1 MRNLAIL
8 AVMLFGMNATAQWK
22 TIDVN
27 DNPFEDPYKVAIAYS
42 NSSNSD
48 YLKLEE
54 SDGKI
59 YLFLGTGF
67 VCDDYI
73 SVDLSF
79 KIDGEWVR
87 QSLSSC
93 MVVKSKIVVFSMDL
107 DADTELLDNLLKCTE
122 VAARTNESHCDSDTF
137 VFSGIGFSNA
147 LKEMKE

>member
-22 TIDVN
+22 TINVN
-27 DNPFEDPYKVAIAYS
+27 DNPFEDPYKVSIVYS

-54 SDGKI
+54 ADGKI

-67 VCDDYI
+67 VCDEYI
-73 SVDLSF
+73 NVDLSF
-79 KIDGEWVR
+79 KIDGEWTR

-93 MVVKSKIVVFSMDL
+93 MVVKSKIIVFSSDL
-107 DADTELLDNLLKCTE
+107 DSDTELLDNLLRCE
-122 VAARTNESHCDSDTF
+122 QVAVRTNESHCDSDTF
-137 VFSGIGFSNA
+137 VFSGVGFSA
-147 LKEMKE
+147 SFKEMKE